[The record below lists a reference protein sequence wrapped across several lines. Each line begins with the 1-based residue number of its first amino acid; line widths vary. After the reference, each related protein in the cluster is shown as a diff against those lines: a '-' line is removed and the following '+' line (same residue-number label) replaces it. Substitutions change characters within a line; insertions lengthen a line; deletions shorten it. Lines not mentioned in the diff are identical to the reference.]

1 MSPIRLLVS
10 VRDAAEADRAAAA
23 GADIVDLKDPSGGA
37 LAPVTLAVVETA
49 TAAVGGRAPVS
60 AVVAELPAPREVAE
74 SMIHGAAARGAATL
88 KIGCGRA
95 RMTADDLRLVSLAA
109 STARQV
115 VVVFYA
121 EATPDQ
127 RVLAAVAAAGAAGVM
142 LDTQTKDG
150 RTLLDIAPAAAIAN
164 FVDAARAAGLF
175 TGLAGSLTIDDIDNV
190 AEYGPAIVGMRGG
203 LCLGNDRRQGLD
215 PRRVRDARSR
225 LAACPNP
232 FAASHQRLSV

>member
-10 VRDAAEADRAAAA
+10 VRDAAEAERAAAA

-37 LAPVTLAVVETA
+37 LAPVTLAVVESA

-60 AVVAELPAPREVAE
+60 AVVAELPAPPEVAE
-74 SMIHGAAARGAATL
+74 SMIHGAAALGAATL

-95 RMTADDLRLVSLAA
+95 RLTADDLHLVSLAA

-121 EATPDQ
+121 EARPDQ
-127 RVLAAVAAAGAAGVM
+127 RALAAAAAAGAAGVM
-142 LDTQTKDG
+142 LDTRTKDG
-150 RTLLDIAPAAAIAN
+150 RTLLDIAPAAAIAD

-175 TGLAGSLTIDDIDNV
+175 AGLAGGLTIDDIDTV
-190 AEYGPAIVGMRGG
+190 AGYGPAIVGMRGG
-203 LCLGNDRRQGLD
+203 LCLGNDRRRGLD
-215 PRRVRDARSR
+215 PQRVRDARSR
-225 LAACPNP
+225 LAARPDP
-232 FAASHQRLSV
+232 KAAGQELLRV